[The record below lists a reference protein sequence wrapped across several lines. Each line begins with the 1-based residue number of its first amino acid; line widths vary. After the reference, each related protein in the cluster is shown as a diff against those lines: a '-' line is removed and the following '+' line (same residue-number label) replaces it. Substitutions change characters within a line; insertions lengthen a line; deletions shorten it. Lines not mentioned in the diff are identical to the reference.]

1 MITRMDNL
9 ERNMHKLKEMKNT
22 YENFVKHAQVSTAE
36 LTKQKKE
43 YQKSKI
49 NSMKS
54 NEKPRSEKKAQ
65 KGMNKVSKK
74 CGTM

>member
-1 MITRMDNL
+1 M
-9 ERNMHKLKEMKNT
+9 
-22 YENFVKHAQVSTAE
+22 KHAQGSTAE

-49 NSMKS
+49 NSMKL
-54 NEKPRSEKKAQ
+54 NEKPTLEKKVQ

>member
-1 MITRMDNL
+1 MITRIDNF
-9 ERNMHKLKEMKNT
+9 ERTMNELNELKNT
-22 YENFVKHAQVSTAE
+22 IENFTKHARVSTAE

-49 NSMKS
+49 TSMKL
-54 NEKPRSEKKAQ
+54 NEKPGSEKKAQ

>member
-9 ERNMHKLKEMKNT
+9 ERTRKELKELKT
-22 YENFVKHAQVSTAE
+22 QHENFARHAQVLTAK

-49 NSMKS
+49 NSMKL
-54 NEKPRSEKKAQ
+54 NEKPRLEKKVQ

>member
-1 MITRMDNL
+1 M
-9 ERNMHKLKEMKNT
+9 
-22 YENFVKHAQVSTAE
+22 KHAQVSIAE

-43 YQKSKI
+43 YLKSKT
-49 NSMKS
+49 NSMKQ
-54 NEKPRSEKKAQ
+54 NEKPRSEKIAQ